1 MGADVRRQVHRVPV
15 TIDLSGAEVTLVFH
29 EVIGRRDGPTLAV
42 LAGLHGSE
50 WLTVEIIRRVLS
62 RSELQF
68 LSGRILALPVGN
80 PVAFN
85 HLTRNTPL
93 DESDAPDLNRIFP
106 GRRVTVTELLA
117 KAITQHVLGRCQY
130 LVDMHLGIWGS
141 TWYSVGWP
149 KDLPDDATVR
159 QAGVMAQA
167 FGCPLIYHQ
176 RLAEYPGSQ
185 SAAGYAGMNLGVVP
199 IHVEIGGAG
208 FAPEVEERWIEMNV
222 AGLLSTMRAIGMLDG
237 MPIRLDRYL
246 HYKHF
251 VRIEPSVGGYL
262 YPAVGPDALGS
273 EVPAGTVAGR
283 VVSPYTF
290 EELEVLRTPVR
301 GVWRQVARPYPV
313 RPGSWGFA
321 VADIEEEGVGWG
333 PAQE

>member
-1 MGADVRRQVHRVPV
+1 VGSGRRVYRIPI
-15 TIDLSGAEVTLVFH
+15 TTDLSGAEIALSIH
-29 EVIGRRDGPTLAV
+29 EIRGRRDGPTLAV

-50 WLTVEIIRRVLS
+50 WLTVEILRRFLGRLDPGGVAGRVLV
-62 RSELQF
+62 
-68 LSGRILALPVGN
+68 LPVGN
-80 PVAFN
+80 PVAFA

-106 GRRVTVTELLA
+106 GQRTTITELLA
-117 KAITQHVLGRCQY
+117 QAITRHVLRECQY

-149 KDLPDDATVR
+149 KDLPDPDAVR
-159 QAGVMAQA
+159 RAGIMAQS

-176 RLAEYPGSQ
+176 RISEYPGTR
-185 SAAGYAGMNLGVVP
+185 SAAGYAGLNLGVVP

-208 FAPEVEERWIEMNV
+208 FAPKIEEGWIEMNS
-222 AGLLSTMRAIGMLDG
+222 AGLISVMRAIGILEG
-237 MPIRLDRYL
+237 APIRLDRYL
-246 HYKHF
+246 HYNHF

-262 YPAVGPDALGS
+262 HPAVSVDALGQ
-273 EVPAGTVAGR
+273 EAPAGTVAGR
-283 VVSPYTF
+283 IVSPYTL

-301 GVWRQVARPYPV
+301 GVWRQVARAYPV

-321 VADIEEEGVGWG
+321 VANLEEDGVGWG
-333 PAQE
+333 PAQM